1 MREKS
6 LDIKKRD
13 RCQFQ
18 EAELHHLRNR
28 KSGCD
33 HFIITLIKVWQKKK
47 KKCSFIF
54 IYYFVEQRLNVTRCA
69 EEKVVY

>member
-1 MREKS
+1 MMRKKS

-33 HFIITLIKVWQKKK
+33 HFIITLPWLRFGQKKK
-47 KKCSFIF
+47 KNAVLFLFI
-54 IYYFVEQRLNVTRCA
+54 ILLNRD
-69 EEKVVY
+69 

>member
-1 MREKS
+1 MGKNGKEKMMREKS

-33 HFIITLIKVWQKKK
+33 HFI
-47 KKCSFIF
+47 
-54 IYYFVEQRLNVTRCA
+54 A
-69 EEKVVY
+69 